1 MLLLLLLSLQLCVAP
16 RGQTLVSQPIYHT
29 ASDFIL
35 CRTTCVPVDCDDEL
49 IDGAVYRVSDQ
60 LFSASSCASGNPP
73 HSAREGSG
81 SWCTENIAVSDS
93 PWLGVRF
100 GVNVRIQGLGTAG
113 IGGIFSSEY
122 VSSYQ
127 VQYAKVGEHQLRY
140 ITNEQND
147 TIPMVRIYL
156 LFRNPFFIAI
166 ITLNSQQHSIAN
178 PCCQLRY
185 TDAHTCTCMCHITTF
200 CFLGVWKRSKF

>member
-1 MLLLLLLSLQLCVAP
+1 M
-16 RGQTLVSQPIYHT
+16 SQPIYHT
-29 ASDFIL
+29 ASDFIVF
-35 CRTTCVPVDCDDEL
+35 CATCTAADCDDEL

-60 LFSASSCASGNPP
+60 LFSASSSASSNSP
-73 HSAREGSG
+73 HSARKGSG
-81 SWCTENIAVSDS
+81 SSWCTETLVVSDS

-156 LFRNPFFIAI
+156 LF
-166 ITLNSQQHSIAN
+166 L
-178 PCCQLRY
+178 
-185 TDAHTCTCMCHITTF
+185 
-200 CFLGVWKRSKF
+200 